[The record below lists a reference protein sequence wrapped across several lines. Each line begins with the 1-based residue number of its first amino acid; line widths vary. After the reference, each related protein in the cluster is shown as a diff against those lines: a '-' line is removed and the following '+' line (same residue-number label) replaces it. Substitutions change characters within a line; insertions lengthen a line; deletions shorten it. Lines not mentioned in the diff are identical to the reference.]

1 MNLISNYIINMA
13 AKSAYIQ
20 LYDEESKHDD
30 YKFIIKNVQAKLS
43 FEDSKDR
50 DMEFKSAG
58 GYKFVYGA
66 ALDQSFDLKSRFD
79 AVEAEVDVL
88 QAAPGVANNAAAIA
102 AEIVDRTAADTAL
115 QNQVTAEIS
124 ARATGDQ
131 GLQTSLDTQEA
142 KQVADDAAQTAALA
156 AQASAQA
163 AGDSTEQVRALAAE
177 AALQLQITNVLSTA
191 PAALDDLAE
200 IISHISAEDA
210 TLAASI
216 ASLQAQVTTLQAKV
230 DELTNS

>member
-1 MNLISNYIINMA
+1 MA
-13 AKSAYIQ
+13 ASKSAYIQ
-20 LYDEESKHDD
+20 LYDEETKHDD
-30 YKFIIKNVQAKLS
+30 YKFQIKNVQAKLS
-43 FEDSKDR
+43 FKDERDR
-50 DMEFKSAG
+50 DMEFNSQG
-58 GYKFVYGA
+58 GYKFIYGA
-66 ALDQSFDLKSRFD
+66 AMDQSFDLKSRFD

-115 QNQVTAEIS
+115 QNQITAEVS
-124 ARATGDQ
+124 ARATADQ
-131 GLQTSLDTQEA
+131 TLQTALDTQEA
-142 KQVADDAAQTAALA
+142 KQVADDNAQTAALA
-156 AQASAQA
+156 AENSSRA
-163 AGDSTEQVRALAAE
+163 AGDSAEQVRALAAE

-200 IISHISAEDA
+200 ILSHISAEDA

-216 ASLQAQVTTLQAKV
+216 ASLQAQVTALQDKV

>member
-1 MNLISNYIINMA
+1 MA
-13 AKSAYIQ
+13 ASKSAYIQ
-20 LYDEESKHDD
+20 LYDEETKHDD
-30 YKFIIKNVQAKLS
+30 YKFQIKNVQAKLS
-43 FEDSKDR
+43 FKDERDR
-50 DMEFKSAG
+50 DMEFNSQG
-58 GYKFVYGA
+58 GYKFIYGA
-66 ALDQSFDLKSRFD
+66 AMDQSFDLKSRFD

-115 QNQVTAEIS
+115 QNQITAEVS
-124 ARATGDQ
+124 ARATADQ
-131 GLQTSLDTQEA
+131 TLQTALDTQEA
-142 KQVADDAAQTAALA
+142 KQVTDDTAQTASVA
-156 AQASAQA
+156 AEASSRA
-163 AGDSTEQVRALAAE
+163 AGDSAEQVRALAAE

-200 IISHISAEDA
+200 ILSHISAEDA

-216 ASLQAQVTTLQAKV
+216 ASLQAQVTALQDKV

>member
-1 MNLISNYIINMA
+1 MA
-13 AKSAYIQ
+13 ASKSAYIQ
-20 LYDEESKHDD
+20 LYDEETKHDD
-30 YKFIIKNVQAKLS
+30 YKFQIKNVQAKLS
-43 FEDSKDR
+43 FKDERDR
-50 DMEFKSAG
+50 DMEFNSQG
-58 GYKFVYGA
+58 GYKFIYGA
-66 ALDQSFDLKSRFD
+66 AMDQSFDLKSRFD

-115 QNQVTAEIS
+115 QNQITAEVS
-124 ARATGDQ
+124 ARATADQ
-131 GLQTSLDTQEA
+131 TIQTALDTQEA
-142 KQVADDAAQTAALA
+142 KQVTDDTAQTASVA
-156 AQASAQA
+156 AEASSRA
-163 AGDSTEQVRALAAE
+163 AGDSAEQVRALAAE

-200 IISHISAEDA
+200 ILSHISAEDA

-216 ASLQAQVTTLQAKV
+216 ASLQAQVTALQDKV